1 MSFHCDLSMTQVVDM
16 YQERGKND
24 EQSLSRD
31 LSTVTEIGT
40 KSYLDKCVNR
50 V

>member
-1 MSFHCDLSMTQVVDM
+1 MLFHCDLSMTQVVDI

-31 LSTVTEIGT
+31 LSTVTEIGFR
-40 KSYLDKCVNR
+40 SYFDICVNR